1 MFLGR
6 ILVHLIKITYF
17 CQLTTLELML
27 METQH
32 MDVMLLK
39 RLKSGDSTAFDVL
52 FRRYYPMLCA
62 YACRFVSLESAE
74 EIAQDALLWLWE
86 HREDEIIQYSL
97 SKYLLKSVYHR
108 ALNRLEQEQMQL
120 NADTRFYQDL
130 VENVLEEED
139 LCQLHELT
147 ARLGEAIS
155 HLPESYREAF
165 LKHRL
170 KGMTY
175 KEIAD
180 ELDVSV
186 QTVNYRIGQA
196 LKLLAQE
203 LKDYL
208 PLLLYL
214 LHVP

>member
-1 MFLGR
+1 MSVNHSHTD
-6 ILVHLIKITYF
+6 IL
-17 CQLTTLELML
+17 
-27 METQH
+27 
-32 MDVMLLK
+32 LLN
-39 RLKSGDSTAFDVL
+39 RLREGDTKAFDAL
-52 FRRYYPMLCA
+52 FRKYYPLLCA
-62 YACRFVSLESAE
+62 YGGRFVCPESAE
-74 EIAQDALLWLWE
+74 EIAQDSMLWLWE
-86 HREDEIIQYSL
+86 HREDEIIQVSL
-97 SKYLLKSVYHR
+97 LKYLLKTVYR
-108 ALNRLEQEQMQL
+108 KALNCIEQEQVKL
-120 NADTRFYQDL
+120 RADTRFYQDL
-130 VENVLEEED
+130 VENTLEETD
-139 LCQLHELT
+139 LYAVNELT
-147 ARLGEAIS
+147 EQLREAIS

>member
-1 MFLGR
+1 MKLR
-6 ILVHLIKITYF
+6 
-17 CQLTTLELML
+17 
-27 METQH
+27 
-32 MDVMLLK
+32 
-39 RLKSGDSTAFDVL
+39 
-52 FRRYYPMLCA
+52 
-62 YACRFVSLESAE
+62 
-74 EIAQDALLWLWE
+74 
-86 HREDEIIQYSL
+86 
-97 SKYLLKSVYHR
+97 
-108 ALNRLEQEQMQL
+108 
-120 NADTRFYQDL
+120 ADTRFYQDL
-130 VENVLEEED
+130 VENTLEETD
-139 LCQLHELT
+139 LYAVNELT
-147 ARLGEAIS
+147 EQLREAIR

>member
-1 MFLGR
+1 
-6 ILVHLIKITYF
+6 
-17 CQLTTLELML
+17 

-32 MDVMLLK
+32 TDVVLLE
-39 RLKSGDSTAFDVL
+39 RLKSGDTTAFDVL
-52 FRRYYPMLCA
+52 FRRYYPLLCA
-62 YACRFVSLESAE
+62 YASRFVSLESAE
-74 EIAQDALLWLWE
+74 EIAQDTLLWLWE

-97 SKYLLKSVYHR
+97 SKYLLKSVYRR

-120 NADTRFYQDL
+120 NADTRYYQDL

-139 LCQLHELT
+139 LCQFHELT
-147 ARLGEAIS
+147 TRLVEAIQR
-155 HLPESYREAF
+155 LPDPYREAF

-170 KGMTY
+170 KGQTY
-175 KEIAD
+175 KKKAD
-180 ELDVSV
+180 ELGVSV

-208 PLLLYL
+208 PLLLFL
-214 LHVP
+214 FQIP